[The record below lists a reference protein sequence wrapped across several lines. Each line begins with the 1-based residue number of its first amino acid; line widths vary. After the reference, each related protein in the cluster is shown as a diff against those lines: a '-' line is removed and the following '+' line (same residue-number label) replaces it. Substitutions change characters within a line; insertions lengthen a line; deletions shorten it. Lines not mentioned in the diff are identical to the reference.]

1 MKRVGVGV
9 GTWTNSLPTEQPRL
23 IMKPI
28 NIIVTR
34 RGRRFSVGELGFLSF
49 DKERLILKT
58 HSARS
63 SIGVIFPQLYF
74 FLKIIKSQT
83 HWLGSGE

>member
-9 GTWTNSLPTEQPRL
+9 GTWTISLPTEQPRL

-34 RGRRFSVGELGFLSF
+34 RERRFSVGELRFLSF

-63 SIGVIFPQLYF
+63 SIGYDISSTL
-74 FLKIIKSQT
+74 FLLKDNKVPDP
-83 HWLGSGE
+83 LAGVG